1 MPYCPPCDRH
11 FRLENS
17 LDQHIRAVHSQTYCW
32 RCERHF
38 PHARAK
44 QQHLENSPRHHICTH
59 CDYEPDFDSQDD
71 LADHLIEEHHACIP
85 CHEYFS
91 DEEDLLE
98 HDVDVH
104 HKCRTCGRFFSS
116 RSNLI
121 NHRKTHAAKN
131 FECLGYSRMFISRSA
146 MVLHLEA
153 NTCESGSDEHSIRQC
168 VWDYYEIYGRW
179 NHDHDDDL
187 DCGSSC
193 GTYFNKLSALLQHVE
208 SESCDASIS
217 DYDLLFDHIEQSIC

>member
-1 MPYCPPCDRH
+1 MPWCPPCDRH
-11 FRLENS
+11 FRLESS

-38 PHARAK
+38 PHRRAK
-44 QQHLENSPRHHICTH
+44 QQHIENSPRHHICSQCYYQT
-59 CDYEPDFDSQDD
+59 DFHSQVE
-71 LADHLIEEHHACIP
+71 LNDHLIEDHHACLP
-85 CHEYFS
+85 CDEYFS

-104 HKCRTCGRFFSS
+104 DKCRTCGRFFNS

-121 NHRKTHAAKN
+121 NHRKVHAAKN
-131 FECLGYSRMFISRSA
+131 VECLGCSRMFISYSA

-153 NTCESGSDEHSIRQC
+153 NTCESGSDEHSIRQL
-168 VWDYYEIYGRW
+168 VWDYYEIYRTW

-187 DCGSSC
+187 DCDSC
-193 GTYFNKLSALLQHVE
+193 GTYFTKLSALLQHVE
-208 SESCDASIS
+208 SESCQASIS
-217 DYDLLFDHIEQSIC
+217 DYGRLFSHIRRNI

>member
-71 LADHLIEEHHACIP
+71 LTDHLIEEHHACIP

-121 NHRKTHAAKN
+121 NVGLPNYSLIFLSSYLYFHSTARLTPRK
-131 FECLGYSRMFISRSA
+131 ISNA
-146 MVLHLEA
+146 
-153 NTCESGSDEHSIRQC
+153 SDVQ
-168 VWDYYEIYGRW
+168 G
-179 NHDHDDDL
+179 
-187 DCGSSC
+187 
-193 GTYFNKLSALLQHVE
+193 
-208 SESCDASIS
+208 
-217 DYDLLFDHIEQSIC
+217 